1 MPYIGNQPAESF
13 TSFATQEFSTSAT
26 TSYTLDHAVTNENEI
41 ALFINNVRQQPGSG
55 KAYTA
60 TGTALTL
67 SAATASTDTMYCV
80 FLGRAL
86 QTVNPAGGSIG
97 SSQLSAD
104 AITGQTA
111 LTVSPATTDEI
122 ILSDAGTLKRADIS
136 VIGSAP
142 AFSAY
147 IGSNQTLSDST
158 DTKADF
164 DTEEFD
170 TDSAYDTSNNRFTV
184 PSGEDGKYF
193 FHARGRF
200 NMSANQSQFVIAI
213 RKNGSEV
220 AKKYI
225 YSGAVGTKIFHSTT
239 YFSYDIS
246 AVETLSVGDY
256 VEVYVKSDDTGG
268 NNITFE
274 SGTIQSEFSGYK
286 LIGV

>member
-1 MPYIGNQPAESF
+1 MPYIGNQTAESF

-111 LTVSPATTDEI
+111 LTSSPDGTDELLI
-122 ILSDAGTLKRADIS
+122 SDAGTLKRIDVSLVGGANTPFFYGELASD
-136 VIGSAP
+136 A
-142 AFSAY
+142 
-147 IGSNQTLSDST
+147 TLSRATLTKITGLTQAEQDS
-158 DTKADF
+158 DTAF
-164 DTEEFD
+164 DGT
-170 TDSAYDTSNNRFTV
+170 TFTV
-184 PSGEDGKYF
+184 PSGKGGTYYLEGTVTGNFASIGQDGENTMVQLY
-193 FHARGRF
+193 
-200 NMSANQSQFVIAI
+200 
-213 RKNGSEV
+213 KNGSAIKASKINQSSSTGQNNREITIT
-220 AKKYI
+220 A
-225 YSGAVGTKIFHSTT
+225 SGIFAL
-239 YFSYDIS
+239 S
-246 AVETLSVGDY
+246 ASDTVELYGELQDANASGNAT
-256 VEVYVKSDDTGG
+256 VKAGRTSITG
-268 NNITFE
+268 F
-274 SGTIQSEFSGYK
+274 K
-286 LIGV
+286 LIS

>member
-111 LTVSPATTDEI
+111 LTSAPDDTDEF
-122 ILSDAGTLKRADIS
+122 LVSDAGTIKRIDYSLIKGVGKIVQVAQSVSTTAVTPSSATIITSLDFTPTSSSNKVLLFANCAQIRKADAGT
-136 VIGSAP
+136 GSAASIRIFVGSTATNAQSSNEGYP
-142 AFSAY
+142 ESESDTRGNITT
-147 IGSNQTLSDST
+147 IGHHDCWSGQQTVS
-158 DTKADF
+158 
-164 DTEEFD
+164 
-170 TDSAYDTSNNRFTV
+170 
-184 PSGEDGKYF
+184 
-193 FHARGRF
+193 
-200 NMSANQSQFVIAI
+200 
-213 RKNGSEV
+213 
-220 AKKYI
+220 
-225 YSGAVGTKIFHSTT
+225 
-239 YFSYDIS
+239 
-246 AVETLSVGDY
+246 
-256 VEVYVKSDDTGG
+256 VKSDGFG
-268 NNITFE
+268 SNISYSYQDSPT
-274 SGTIQSEFSGYK
+274 T
-286 LIGV
+286 LIVMEVEQKWQ